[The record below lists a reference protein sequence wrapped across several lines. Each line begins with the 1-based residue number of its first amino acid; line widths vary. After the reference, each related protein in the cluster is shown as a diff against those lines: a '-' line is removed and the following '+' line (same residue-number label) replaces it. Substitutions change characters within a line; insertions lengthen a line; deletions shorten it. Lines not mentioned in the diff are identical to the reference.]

1 MIQGSG
7 LIWAR
12 SIREFSLSLHGARCD
27 DGPLTRYVKLWVAH
41 APGMPGT
48 FSPTPRV
55 SDPDMH
61 HGTCV
66 THVPWCKP
74 GSLTSGF
81 LWSRRREKRSR
92 HSRCIRNP
100 RFYVS
105 GNRHMRESEN
115 LRMFQILADADSA
128 AAWAV
133 LNASLFSRLWSP
145 NAVRNHTRDWTGK
158 GILCILL
165 QHCTSTH
172 RPHIFAVGLST
183 WPSSL

>member
-48 FSPTPRV
+48 FSPTLRV

-81 LWSRRREKRSR
+81 LWSWRREKRSR

-105 GNRHMRESEN
+105 GNMRESEN
-115 LRMFQILADADSA
+115 SPDPRWCRFCSRMRCPKGFSFLAI
-128 AAWAV
+128 V
-133 LNASLFSRLWSP
+133 VTKCCKEPYKGLNREGNPLHP
-145 NAVRNHTRDWTGK
+145 
-158 GILCILL
+158 
-165 QHCTSTH
+165 TSTLH
-172 RPHIFAVGLST
+172 LHT
-183 WPSSL
+183 PSSHPCCRS